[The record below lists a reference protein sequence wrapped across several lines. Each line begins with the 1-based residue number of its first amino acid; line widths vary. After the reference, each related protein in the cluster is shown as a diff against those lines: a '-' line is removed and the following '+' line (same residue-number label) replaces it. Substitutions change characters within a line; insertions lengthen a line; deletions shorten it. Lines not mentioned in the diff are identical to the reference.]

1 MHIYICMYSVGII
14 TTHSIA
20 ACGRSGQSEEALKLF
35 DDMKAQGLQP
45 DRVAYNAVFT
55 ALRVT
60 GDDAQAFEL
69 WEDMCGMHANSAR
82 SPLVVAGRH
91 ATLGP
96 DIITLTDVIATLT
109 RSNGDQNKE
118 KIDTVFREAV
128 KRKLILDEN
137 LDRLAEVDL
146 SGMSLPV
153 ARAACRFVINR
164 VKEEVQSG
172 GTVKGVAFITGVGKA
187 HQPRRNSSEGRNETK
202 SQVGVDMSSTVPL
215 SSSQGSESDD
225 NTETEAAAAASTE
238 GGSGLSLRDHIQ
250 HILQTDFDIPIEST
264 VAPRAQ
270 GTVEVSEDVCK
281 SWIKTG

>member
-1 MHIYICMYSVGII
+1 MYSVGII